1 MRELPQQR
9 MLTIDGAELC
19 VFEWQGRK
27 RDSQQVLLVH
37 ATGFHARC
45 WDQVVAHLPADWTV
59 FAVDMRGHGR
69 SANQGPFTWQRFGDD
84 LLQVCAQLK
93 LVDAIAVGHSM
104 GGHCLPHTCGHNAHY
119 FRHMVLVD
127 PVIMDP
133 DLYRTPSRH
142 QYDSV
147 ADHPVA
153 RRRNHF
159 ADAQAMYDRYAERPP
174 YSLWNPIVFKDYCD
188 HGVVPAADGN
198 GMVLACPPEVE
209 ASIYMGNFDADLYS
223 LIPQIDTPVVVL
235 RAKPRD
241 PDSEVMDFTAS
252 PTWPALAAQFAHGQ
266 DVYLPDLTHFI
277 PMQDPGLV
285 ADFILAAADAPVLQ
299 AAVD

>member
-104 GGHCLPHTCGHNAHY
+104 GGHCLTHTCGHNAHY

-127 PVIMDP
+127 PVIMDLTYIEHRRGINTTVLLIIQWRVVAITSP
-133 DLYRTPSRH
+133 MLKRCTTVTQSVRLIRCGIRSCLRTTATTVWCRPLMAMAWCWR
-142 QYDSV
+142 
-147 ADHPVA
+147 A
-153 RRRNHF
+153 RRRL
-159 ADAQAMYDRYAERPP
+159 RP
-174 YSLWNPIVFKDYCD
+174 
-188 HGVVPAADGN
+188 
-198 GMVLACPPEVE
+198 
-209 ASIYMGNFDADLYS
+209 LY
-223 LIPQIDTPVVVL
+223 
-235 RAKPRD
+235 
-241 PDSEVMDFTAS
+241 
-252 PTWPALAAQFAHGQ
+252 TW
-266 DVYLPDLTHFI
+266 VISMRICTR
-277 PMQDPGLV
+277 
-285 ADFILAAADAPVLQ
+285 
-299 AAVD
+299 